1 MLARDLMGVRV
12 YRAPAKDKAVDK
24 DGAPREPKRLGRVH
38 FPVFIP
44 DGTRVVGFMVKLPD
58 VAGMI
63 RQKDRF
69 VALDAL
75 TVYEGTFAVTDVREN
90 FDAPA
95 AKRLGIDLD
104 RCLIWTGMDV
114 LTESGEKIGWCV
126 DASFNGKT
134 GAVDHFVLTA
144 SSASSAL
151 VGNLEM
157 PVAYLRGYRNGAMVV
172 SDETKG
178 LQFTG
183 GAAAKAAEVTVVA
196 TEKVKKGAA
205 VLDDKGSKALDK
217 GSRALGRQLGKT
229 KGMFK
234 SFASEYRKAAGTAKS
249 ASARKK
255 K

>member
-12 YRAPAKDKAVDK
+12 YRAPAKDKATNK
-24 DGAPREPKRLGRVH
+24 DGTPREPKRLGRVH
-38 FPVFIP
+38 FPVFVP

-63 RQKDRF
+63 KQQDRF

-75 TVYEGTFAVTDVREN
+75 TVYEGTFAVRDVREN

-95 AKRLGIDLD
+95 AKRLGVDLD

-114 LTESGEKIGWCV
+114 VTESGEKIGWCA
-126 DASFNGKT
+126 DASFDGRTGK
-134 GAVDHFVLTA
+134 VDHFVLTA

-157 PVAYLRGYRNGAMVV
+157 PASYLRGYRDGAMVV
-172 SDETKG
+172 SDETGK

-217 GSRALGRQLGKT
+217 GSKALGKQLGKT

-234 SFASEYRKAAGTAKS
+234 SFASEYRKAAGTTKPS
-249 ASARKK
+249 TARKK